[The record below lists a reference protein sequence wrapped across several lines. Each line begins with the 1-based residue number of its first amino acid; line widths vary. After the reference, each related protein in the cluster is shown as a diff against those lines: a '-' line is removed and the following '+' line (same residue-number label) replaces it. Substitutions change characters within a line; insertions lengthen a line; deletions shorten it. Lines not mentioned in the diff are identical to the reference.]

1 MEFGMNT
8 AKARL
13 DAAFLEKQRQYLL
26 RLRAELRTSARTRET
41 DETVIEAAAA
51 NSAREF
57 EDEAQK
63 LDALELDGNLVARET
78 KRLEQVDRALEKIDN
93 GTYGLSEVS
102 GQPIPRERLEAAPD
116 AVCTVEEEQQ
126 RESKRSAAE

>member
-1 MEFGMNT
+1 MEFGMDT
-8 AKARL
+8 AKSRL

-26 RLRAELRTSARTRET
+26 RLRAELRASARTRET

-78 KRLEQVDRALEKIDN
+78 KRLERVDRALEKIDK

-102 GQPIPRERLEAAPD
+102 GQPIPRKRLEAAPE
-116 AVCTVEEEQQ
+116 AVCTVEEERQ
-126 RESKRSAAE
+126 RESKR

>member
-1 MEFGMNT
+1 MNT
-8 AKARL
+8 AKSRL

-41 DETVIEAAAA
+41 DETDIEAAAA
-51 NSAREF
+51 DSAREF

-63 LDALELDGNLVARET
+63 LDALELDGNLVSRET
-78 KRLEQVDRALEKIDN
+78 RRLERVDRALEKIDN

-102 GQPIPRERLEAAPD
+102 GQPIPRERLEAAPE

-126 RESKRSAAE
+126 RESKR

>member
-1 MEFGMNT
+1 MEFGMST
-8 AKARL
+8 AKSRL

-26 RLRAELRTSARTRET
+26 RLRAELRTTARTGET
-41 DETVIEAAAA
+41 DETTVETAAA

-78 KRLEQVDRALEKIDN
+78 ERLERVDRALQKIDN
-93 GTYGLSEVS
+93 GTYGLSDVS
-102 GQPIPRERLEAAPD
+102 GRSIPRERLEAAPE
-116 AVCTVEEEQQ
+116 AVCTLEEEQE
-126 RESKRSAAE
+126 RESKR

>member
-1 MEFGMNT
+1 MNT

-26 RLRAELRTSARTRET
+26 RLRAELRASARTRET

-102 GQPIPRERLEAAPD
+102 GQPIPRERLEAAPE

-126 RESKRSAAE
+126 RESKR

>member
-1 MEFGMNT
+1 MNT
-8 AKARL
+8 AKSRL

-78 KRLEQVDRALEKIDN
+78 KRLERVDRALEKIDN

-102 GQPIPRERLEAAPD
+102 GRPIPRERLEAAPE

-126 RESKRSAAE
+126 RESKR

>member
-1 MEFGMNT
+1 MST
-8 AKARL
+8 AKSRL

-41 DETVIEAAAA
+41 DETTIETAAA

-63 LDALELDGNLVARET
+63 LDALELDGNLVARATE
-78 KRLEQVDRALEKIDN
+78 RLERVDRALEKIDN
-93 GTYGLSEVS
+93 GTYGLSDVS
-102 GQPIPRERLEAAPD
+102 GQRIPRERLEAAPE
-116 AVCTVEEEQQ
+116 AVCTLEEEQE
-126 RESKRSAAE
+126 RESKH

>member
-1 MEFGMNT
+1 MEFGMDT
-8 AKARL
+8 AKSRL

-26 RLRAELRTSARTRET
+26 RLRAELRASARTRET

-78 KRLEQVDRALEKIDN
+78 KRLERVDRALEKIDK

-102 GQPIPRERLEAAPD
+102 GQPIPRERLEAAPE
-116 AVCTVEEEQQ
+116 AVCTVEEERQ
-126 RESKRSAAE
+126 RESKR

>member
-1 MEFGMNT
+1 MEFEMST
-8 AKARL
+8 AKSRL

-41 DETVIEAAAA
+41 DETTIETAAA

-63 LDALELDGNLVARET
+63 LDALELDGNLVARATE
-78 KRLEQVDRALEKIDN
+78 RLERVDRALEKIDN
-93 GTYGLSEVS
+93 GTYGLSDVS
-102 GQPIPRERLEAAPD
+102 GQRIPRERLEAAPE
-116 AVCTVEEEQQ
+116 AVCTLEEEQE
-126 RESKRSAAE
+126 RESKH